1 MKQLLSIFLV
11 TFIFI
16 GCAPKKT
23 VEISI
28 PSGNNVDIGKPVDK
42 IEDLPVLGEKIEAL
56 DEAAI
61 EEDETAILENKEVF
75 KIAFIYPSKVVG
87 KYAKTAMNTML
98 GYFEYKK
105 INYDIK
111 VFDSLNEDPINVNNA
126 FSEIRDSGFT
136 KVIALFSPKA
146 VDTVHLADTYD
157 LDVYL
162 PLTNKNDVFS
172 VNDNFIYGGISYD
185 DQISRLLAY
194 SNVKNSM
201 FYQNS
206 FLSKKL
212 KFKYENI
219 VDDIKIIKEVKK
231 KRNNFKNLV
240 DDERLNGNTIFLN
253 TGIVKTSILLS
264 QLRAYEI
271 EPRVVLST
279 QVNYNSKLIA
289 LTQKKDRLNFI
300 VANSI
305 DLVDSAL
312 LDTLAS
318 YGSDVVYNWVDYST
332 LVGINYLYDSNETLL
347 ISTVVN
353 DNEVVYVPKL
363 FKSTAFG
370 FLEIK

>member
-1 MKQLLSIFLV
+1 MKHLLSIFLV

-28 PSGNNVDIGKPVDK
+28 PSGENISIGKAIDN
-42 IEDLPVLGEKIEAL
+42 IDDLPVLGEKIEAL
-56 DEAAI
+56 DESAI

-75 KIAFIYPSKVVG
+75 KVAFIYPSKVVG

-126 FSEIRDSGFT
+126 FSEIRDSGFN

-172 VNDNFIYGGISYD
+172 INDNFIYGGISYD
-185 DQISRLLAY
+185 EQISRLLAY

-201 FYQNS
+201 FYQDS
-206 FLSKKL
+206 FLGKKL
-212 KFKYENI
+212 KFKYENM
-219 VDDIKIIKEVKK
+219 VDDIKIVKEVKK

-240 DDERLNGNTIFLN
+240 DDERLNENTIFLN

-279 QVNYNSKLIA
+279 QLNYNSKLIA
-289 LTQKKDRLNFI
+289 LTQEKDRLNFI

-305 DLVDSAL
+305 DHVDSAL
-312 LDTLAS
+312 LDTLTS

>member
-305 DLVDSAL
+305 NHVDSAL

>member
-1 MKQLLSIFLV
+1 MKHLLSIFLV

-28 PSGNNVDIGKPVDK
+28 PSGENISIGKAIDN
-42 IEDLPVLGEKIEAL
+42 IDDLPVLGEKIEAL
-56 DEAAI
+56 DESAI

-75 KIAFIYPSKVVG
+75 KVAFIYPSKVVG

-172 VNDNFIYGGISYD
+172 INDNFIYGGISYD
-185 DQISRLLAY
+185 EQISRLLAY

-201 FYQNS
+201 FYQDS
-206 FLSKKL
+206 FLGKKL
-212 KFKYENI
+212 KFKYENM

-240 DDERLNGNTIFLN
+240 DDERLNENTIFLN

-279 QVNYNSKLIA
+279 QLNYNSKLIA
-289 LTQKKDRLNFI
+289 LTQEKDRLNFI

-305 DLVDSAL
+305 DHVDSAL
-312 LDTLAS
+312 LDTLTS

>member
-1 MKQLLSIFLV
+1 MKHLVSIFLV
-11 TFIFI
+11 AFIFI

-23 VEISI
+23 VEISV
-28 PSGNNVDIGKPVDK
+28 PSGKTVDIGKPIDNA
-42 IEDLPVLGEKIEAL
+42 ETLPVLGEKIEAL
-56 DEAAI
+56 DEFAI
-61 EEDETAILENKEVF
+61 EEDEIAILENKEVF
-75 KIAFIYPSKVVG
+75 KVAFIYPSKIVG
-87 KYAKTAMNTML
+87 KYAKTAMNTMI
-98 GYFEYKK
+98 GYFDYKK

-111 VFDSLNEDPINVNNA
+111 VFDSINEDPMNINNA
-126 FSEIRDSGFT
+126 FTEIRDSGFT
-136 KVIALFSPKA
+136 KVVALFSPKA

-157 LDVYL
+157 LEVYL

-172 VNDNFIYGGISYD
+172 INDNFIYGGISYD
-185 DQISRLLAY
+185 EQITTLLEY
-194 SNVKNSM
+194 SNVNNSM
-201 FYQNS
+201 FYQDS
-206 FLSKKL
+206 FLGKKL

-219 VDDIKIIKEVKK
+219 ANDIKIVKEVKK

-240 DDERLNGNTIFLN
+240 EDERLNENTIFLN

-264 QLRAYEI
+264 QLRVYEI

-279 QVNYNSKLIA
+279 QINFNSKLIA
-289 LTQKKDRLNFI
+289 LTQEKDRLNFV

-305 DLVDSAL
+305 DPVDPLL
-312 LDTLAS
+312 LDTLNN

-347 ISTVVN
+347 ISTVVD
-353 DNEVVYVPKL
+353 DNQVVYEPKL

>member
-305 DLVDSAL
+305 DHVDSAL

>member
-28 PSGNNVDIGKPVDK
+28 PNSNSADIGKPIDN
-42 IEDLPVLGEKIEAL
+42 IDDLPVLGEKIEAL

-126 FSEIRDSGFT
+126 FSQIRDSGFT

-185 DQISRLLAY
+185 EQISRLLAY

-206 FLSKKL
+206 FLGKKL
-212 KFKYENI
+212 KFKYENM

-240 DDERLNGNTIFLN
+240 DDERLNENTIFLN

-279 QVNYNSKLIA
+279 QLNYNSKLIA
-289 LTQKKDRLNFI
+289 LTQEKDRLNFI

-305 DLVDSAL
+305 DHVDSAL
-312 LDTLAS
+312 LDTLTS

>member
-1 MKQLLSIFLV
+1 LKHLLSIFLV

-28 PSGNNVDIGKPVDK
+28 PSGENISIGKAIDN
-42 IEDLPVLGEKIEAL
+42 IDDLPVLGEKIEAL
-56 DEAAI
+56 DESAI

-75 KIAFIYPSKVVG
+75 KVAFIYPSKVVG

-172 VNDNFIYGGISYD
+172 INDNFIYGGISYD
-185 DQISRLLAY
+185 EQISRLLAY

-201 FYQNS
+201 FYQDS
-206 FLSKKL
+206 FLGKKL
-212 KFKYENI
+212 KFKYENM
-219 VDDIKIIKEVKK
+219 VDDIKIVKEVKK

-240 DDERLNGNTIFLN
+240 DDERLNENTIFLN

-279 QVNYNSKLIA
+279 QLNYNSKLIA
-289 LTQKKDRLNFI
+289 LTQEKDRLNFI

-305 DLVDSAL
+305 DHVDSAL
-312 LDTLAS
+312 LDTLTS

>member
-1 MKQLLSIFLV
+1 MKHLLSIFLV

-28 PSGNNVDIGKPVDK
+28 PSGENISIGKAIDN
-42 IEDLPVLGEKIEAL
+42 IDDLPVLGEKIEAL
-56 DEAAI
+56 DESAI
-61 EEDETAILENKEVF
+61 EEDETTILENKEVF
-75 KIAFIYPSKVVG
+75 KVAFIYPSKVVG

-172 VNDNFIYGGISYD
+172 INDNFIYGGISYD
-185 DQISRLLAY
+185 EQISRLLAY

-201 FYQNS
+201 FYQDS
-206 FLSKKL
+206 FLGKKL
-212 KFKYENI
+212 KFKYENM
-219 VDDIKIIKEVKK
+219 VDDIKIVKEVKK

-240 DDERLNGNTIFLN
+240 DDERLNENTIFLN

-279 QVNYNSKLIA
+279 QLNYNSKLIA
-289 LTQKKDRLNFI
+289 LTQEKDRLNFI

-305 DLVDSAL
+305 DHVDSAL
-312 LDTLAS
+312 LDTLTS